1 MKRPLS
7 QNRLWR
13 HIRRNVKALQLV
25 ASAVT
30 ARRMRAAEAEAP
42 GAPQTTAPRH
52 LPGSRLALGS
62 NGRAAAGVMLPL
74 GATRGRVSVPPAV
87 AAAMP
92 PAV

>member
-52 LPGSRLALGS
+52 LPGSRLALGA
-62 NGRAAAGVMLPL
+62 NGRAAAGVMPL

-87 AAAMP
+87 AVAMP